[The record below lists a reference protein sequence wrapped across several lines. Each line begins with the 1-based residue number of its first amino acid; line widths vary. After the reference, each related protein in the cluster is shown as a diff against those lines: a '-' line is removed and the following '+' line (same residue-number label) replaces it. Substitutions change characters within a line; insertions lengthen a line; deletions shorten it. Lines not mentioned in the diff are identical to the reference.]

1 MERMVRGDYLM
12 VTITI
17 SEEELVEHLLDEINY
32 LKKQKIPQ
40 LEQKIASIRGTNKVS
55 DAKLKSRL
63 EQVERL
69 KQENQEL
76 REQLKK
82 QGEY

>member
-1 MERMVRGDYLM
+1 MERMVQGDYLM

-40 LEQKIASIRGTNKVS
+40 LEQKIASIRGTHKVL
-55 DAKLKSRL
+55 DAKLKARL
-63 EQVERL
+63 EQIERL

-76 REQLKK
+76 REQL
-82 QGEY
+82 

>member
-1 MERMVRGDYLM
+1 M

-17 SEEELVEHLLDEINY
+17 SEEELVEHLLDENNY

-40 LEQKIASIRGTNKVS
+40 LEQKIASIRGTNKVL
-55 DAKLKSRL
+55 DTKLKARL

-69 KQENQEL
+69 RQENQEL